1 MPTWGEILNELT
13 EIMREQKAPFD
24 VVRRKYLKKL
34 SEYTGRN
41 TILYASNWTQPSD
54 TPSEM
59 ISIIDEDVQG
69 FMEVISGLPSSDLDL
84 IIHSPGGSA
93 EATEAIVRSMLS
105 SRP

>member
-1 MPTWGEILNELT
+1 MGEILNELT

-34 SEYTGRN
+34 SEHTGRN

-84 IIHSPGGSA
+84 IIHNPGGSA
-93 EATEAIVRSMLS
+93 ESTEAIVRSMLS